1 MTAIKSALDYFANGY
16 EEITGSMLPAD
27 LRANLKRALLAGVYG
42 FEYDP
47 GIMARAILAYGDRTG
62 YLTGLVHSTRIM
74 LSTFNEFQGWFESET
89 QCLAPIYRA
98 RYPRSPKAPTGE
110 DLKFLRE
117 ELEAAKWR
125 FCPDVYGNG
134 VYVFAG
140 EIVGDC

>member
-1 MTAIKSALDYFANGY
+1 MTTIKSALDYFANGY

-27 LRANLKRALLAGVYG
+27 LRANLKRVLLAGVYG

-47 GIMARAILAYGDRTG
+47 GIMI
-62 YLTGLVHSTRIM
+62 
-74 LSTFNEFQGWFESET
+74 STFNEFQGWFESET
-89 QCLAPIYRA
+89 QFLASIYRA
-98 RYPRSPKAPTGE
+98 RYPRSTKAPAGE

-140 EIVGDC
+140 EIVGGY

>member
-1 MTAIKSALDYFANGY
+1 MTAIKKALDDFANGY
-16 EEITGSMLPAD
+16 EEVTGDMLPKD
-27 LRANLKRALLAGVYG
+27 LRATVKRALLAGVLG

-47 GIMARAILAYGDRTG
+47 ENMARALLAYGDRTG
-62 YLTGLVHSTRIM
+62 FLTGLVHSTRIM
-74 LSTFNEFQGWFESET
+74 LMTFNEFQGWFESET

-98 RYPRSPKAPTGE
+98 RYLRSTKAPTGE

-140 EIVGDC
+140 

>member
-16 EEITGSMLPAD
+16 EEVTGSMLPAD
-27 LRANLKRALLAGVYG
+27 LKANLKRTLLAGVLG

-47 GIMARAILAYGDRTG
+47 ETMARALLAYGDRTG
-62 YLTGLVHSTRIM
+62 FLTGLVHSTRIM

-98 RYPRSPKAPTGE
+98 RYPRHTEAVTSE
-110 DLKFLRE
+110 DLKELRD

-140 EIVGDC
+140 

>member
-62 YLTGLVHSTRIM
+62 FLTGLVHSTRIM
-74 LSTFNEFQGWFESET
+74 LTTFNEYQGWFDNET
-89 QCLAPIYRA
+89 QCLETLYRA
-98 RYPRSPKAPTGE
+98 RYPRHTEAITSE
-110 DLKFLRE
+110 DLKELRD
-117 ELEAAKWR
+117 ELEASKWR

-140 EIVGDC
+140 